1 MIQHT
6 LTNIYTH
13 LVTTLTQ
20 DTSNTIIIFISN
32 NRLYKAHHIVS
43 IRKTIRIN
51 MEVINEKVNANE
63 NNNNIEQQ
71 LKELQEK
78 YTVQSII

>member
-1 MIQHT
+1 
-6 LTNIYTH
+6 
-13 LVTTLTQ
+13 
-20 DTSNTIIIFISN
+20 
-32 NRLYKAHHIVS
+32 
-43 IRKTIRIN
+43 

-78 YTVQSII
+78 YTVQSDHLKDALKKIKDTETKKKEQGSFTVTDVIDAKKEIIRLQPYEENGRR

>member
-1 MIQHT
+1 
-6 LTNIYTH
+6 
-13 LVTTLTQ
+13 
-20 DTSNTIIIFISN
+20 
-32 NRLYKAHHIVS
+32 
-43 IRKTIRIN
+43 

-78 YTVQSII
+78 YTVQSDHLKDALKKIKDTETKKKEQGSCSRVKMVVAFVQGIQDK